1 MKELG
6 KKVLDG
12 DIRAASRLIRNLED
26 QIPDT
31 YIAIQEIFAQTGN
44 SHVVGITGAPGAG
57 KSTLTDELISAY
69 RKRDKSVGVLAVDP
83 TSPFTGGALLGD
95 RIRMLRHAEDKDV
108 FVRSMATRG
117 AMGGISKAVGEG
129 IHVMDVLGKDKIIVE
144 TVGVGQQEVE
154 IINHAHTVIV
164 VLVPGMGDEIQA
176 LKAGLMEIADIFVI
190 NKADRDGAGKL
201 YKETLNMVK
210 MSKDVGHNSGG
221 WTIPVLMV
229 ESVLEPIKF
238 AESVEVLCDKIEE
251 HYQYLVKNNLLSER
265 MRRKTTAE
273 INEALWSKI
282 LQPVLNDLE
291 SDGEMEMMIG
301 KLLAKQTDPY
311 SLAEE
316 IAGRYLKNGIAK
328 KKLVKV
334 MD

>member
-1 MKELG
+1 MSRVKELG
-6 KKVLDG
+6 KKVLEG

-26 QIPDT
+26 QIPNT
-31 YIAIQEIFAQTGN
+31 YIAMQEIFDKTGN

-57 KSTLTDELISAY
+57 KSTLTDELICAF
-69 RKRDKSVGVLAVDP
+69 RNKGDTVGVLAVDP

-95 RIRMLRHAEDKDV
+95 RIRMLRHSEDKGV

-129 IHVMDVLGKDKIIVE
+129 IHVMDVLKKDKIIVE

-176 LKAGLMEIADIFVI
+176 IKAGLMEIADIFVI

-201 YKETLNMVK
+201 YKETLNMVN
-210 MSKDVGHNSGG
+210 MSKDANGG
-221 WTIPVLMV
+221 SKGWKIPVLLV
-229 ESVLEPIKF
+229 ENIMEPIKF
-238 AESVEVLCDKIEE
+238 AESVEALRDKIDE
-251 HYQYLVKNNLLSER
+251 HYLYLIDNNLLSER

-273 INEALWSKI
+273 LNEALWGKI
-282 LQPVLNDLE
+282 MQPILNNLE
-291 SDGEMEMMIG
+291 SSGEMEQMVDM
-301 KLLAKQTDPY
+301 LLMKESNPY
-311 SLAEE
+311 SLATEV
-316 IAGRYLKNGIAK
+316 ADKHMK
-328 KKLVKV
+328 
-334 MD
+334 

>member
-6 KKVLDG
+6 KKVLAG

-26 QIPDT
+26 QIPET
-31 YIAIQEIFAQTGN
+31 NIAMREIFAHTGN
-44 SHVVGITGAPGAG
+44 SHVIGITGAPGAG
-57 KSTLTDELISAY
+57 KSTLTDELIDAY
-69 RKRDKSVGVLAVDP
+69 RKKDKTVGVLAVDP

-95 RIRMLRHAEDKDV
+95 RIRMLRHAEDKGV
-108 FVRSMATRG
+108 FVRSLATRG

-129 IHVMDVLGKDKIIVE
+129 IHVMDVLKKDKIIVE

-210 MSKDVGHNSGG
+210 MSKDMGDNGS
-221 WTIPVLMV
+221 WTIPVLLV
-229 ESVLEPIKF
+229 ENVLEPNKF
-238 AESVEVLCDKIEE
+238 AESVKALSDKIDE
-251 HYQYLVKNNLLSER
+251 HYQYLVDNNLLSER
-265 MRRKTTAE
+265 MRRKTAAE
-273 INEALWSKI
+273 VNEALWGNI
-282 LQPVLNDLE
+282 LQPVLSDLH
-291 SDGEMEMMIG
+291 SQGEMEKMVD
-301 KLLAKQTDPY
+301 KVLSRQTDPY
-311 SLAEE
+311 TLAEE
-316 IAGRYLKNGIAK
+316 IASRYIK
-328 KKLVKV
+328 KQA
-334 MD
+334 

>member
-1 MKELG
+1 VSRVKELG
-6 KKVLDG
+6 KKVLEG

-26 QIPDT
+26 QIPNT
-31 YIAIQEIFAQTGN
+31 YIAMQEIFDKTGN

-57 KSTLTDELISAY
+57 KSTLTDELICAF
-69 RKRDKSVGVLAVDP
+69 RNKGDTVGVLAVDP

-95 RIRMLRHAEDKDV
+95 RIRMLRHSEDKGV

-129 IHVMDVLGKDKIIVE
+129 IHVMDVLKKDKIIVE

-176 LKAGLMEIADIFVI
+176 IKAGLMEIADIFVI

-201 YKETLNMVK
+201 YKETLNMVN
-210 MSKDVGHNSGG
+210 MSKDANGG
-221 WTIPVLMV
+221 SKGWKIPVLLV
-229 ESVLEPIKF
+229 ENIMEPIKF
-238 AESVEVLCDKIEE
+238 AESVEALRDKIDE
-251 HYQYLVKNNLLSER
+251 HYQYLIDNNLLSER

-273 INEALWSKI
+273 LNEALWGKI
-282 LQPVLNDLE
+282 MQPILNNLE
-291 SDGEMEMMIG
+291 SSGEMEQMVDM
-301 KLLAKQTDPY
+301 LLMKESNPY
-311 SLAEE
+311 SLATEV
-316 IAGRYLKNGIAK
+316 ADKHMK
-328 KKLVKV
+328 
-334 MD
+334 

>member
-6 KKVLDG
+6 QRVLSG

-26 QIPDT
+26 QIPNT
-31 YIAIQEIFAQTGN
+31 YIAIQEIFGKTGN

-57 KSTLTDELISAY
+57 KSTLTDEIICAY
-69 RKRDKSVGVLAVDP
+69 RKKNKTVGVLAVDP

-95 RIRMLRHAEDKDV
+95 RIRMLRHAEDKGV

-129 IHVMDVLGKDKIIVE
+129 IHVLDVLGKDKIIIE

-201 YKETLNMVK
+201 YKETLNMVN
-210 MSKDVGHNSGG
+210 MSKDSGG
-221 WTIPVLMV
+221 WQIPVLLV
-229 ESVLEPIKF
+229 ESVLEPNKF
-238 AESVEVLCDKIEE
+238 AESVEILCDKVEE
-251 HYQYLVKNNLLSER
+251 HYQYLVDNNLLSER
-265 MRRKTTAE
+265 MRRKTKAE
-273 INEALWSKI
+273 MNEALWATI
-282 LQPVLNDLE
+282 LQPILNDLD
-291 SDGEMEMMIG
+291 STGEMENMVEQ
-301 KLLAKQTDPY
+301 LLTKETNPY

-316 IAGRYLKNGIAK
+316 IAKRYLK
-328 KKLVKV
+328 
-334 MD
+334 

>member
-1 MKELG
+1 MSRVKELG
-6 KKVLDG
+6 KKVLEG

-26 QIPDT
+26 QIPNT
-31 YIAIQEIFAQTGN
+31 YIAMQEIFDKTGN

-57 KSTLTDELISAY
+57 KSTLTDELICAF
-69 RKRDKSVGVLAVDP
+69 RNKGDTVGVLAVDP

-95 RIRMLRHAEDKDV
+95 RIRMLRHSEDKGV

-129 IHVMDVLGKDKIIVE
+129 IHVMDVLKKDKIIVE

-176 LKAGLMEIADIFVI
+176 IKAGLMEIADIFVI

-201 YKETLNMVK
+201 YKETLNMVN
-210 MSKDVGHNSGG
+210 MSKDANGG
-221 WTIPVLMV
+221 SKGWKIPVLLV
-229 ESVLEPIKF
+229 ENIMEPIKF
-238 AESVEVLCDKIEE
+238 AESVEALRDKIDE
-251 HYQYLVKNNLLSER
+251 HYQYLIDNNLLSER

-273 INEALWSKI
+273 LNEALWGKI
-282 LQPVLNDLE
+282 MQPILNNLE
-291 SDGEMEMMIG
+291 SSGEMEQMVDM
-301 KLLAKQTDPY
+301 LLMKESNPY
-311 SLAEE
+311 SLATVV
-316 IAGRYLKNGIAK
+316 ADKHMK
-328 KKLVKV
+328 
-334 MD
+334 